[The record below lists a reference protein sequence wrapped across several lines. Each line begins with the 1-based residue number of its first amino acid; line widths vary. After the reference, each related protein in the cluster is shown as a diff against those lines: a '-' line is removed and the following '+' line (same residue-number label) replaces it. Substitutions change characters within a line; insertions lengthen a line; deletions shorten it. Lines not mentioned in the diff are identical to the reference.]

1 MNLRSIRKISTTQAV
16 LDDGTR
22 IYAYAGSQPDD
33 GSGGADG
40 GDAGGDDAGGDPVGD
55 DDGDGEDGE
64 DGLTKA
70 LDAERKRAERNR
82 KALTPWRELSREFG
96 MKPDEIREALR
107 GRTSGGNDGQGEP
120 KSDAKQEVNVE
131 EIKRQAIREANARV
145 NEKLVRSAVTVQAAE
160 LLRDPSDAA
169 RYIDISDY
177 EVDDDG
183 NVDARQI
190 QDDLKALLR
199 DKPYLGKAR
208 KGDGQNGGNPNFDG
222 GTRSGT
228 TALSMDDLIRRTAGA
243 RR

>member
-1 MNLRSIRKISTTQAV
+1 MSLRSIRKISTTQAI

-40 GDAGGDDAGGDPVGD
+40 GDAGGEDAGGDPVGD
-55 DDGDGEDGE
+55 DDGDGEGGE
-64 DGLTKA
+64 GGLTKA
-70 LDAERKRAERNR
+70 LDSERKRSERYR
-82 KALTPWRELSREFG
+82 KAYTPWRELNREFG
-96 MKPDEIREALR
+96 MKPDEIREVLR
-107 GRTSGGNDGQGEP
+107 AAQGGNDGQSE
-120 KSDAKQEVNVE
+120 KQSDAKPEVNVE

-199 DKPYLGKAR
+199 DRPYLGKAR
-208 KGDGQNGGNPNFDG
+208 KGDGQNGGNPDFDG

>member
-1 MNLRSIRKISTTQAV
+1 MNLRSIRKISTTQAI

-40 GDAGGDDAGGDPVGD
+40 GDAGGGDAGGDPVG
-55 DDGDGEDGE
+55 
-64 DGLTKA
+64 
-70 LDAERKRAERNR
+70 
-82 KALTPWRELSREFG
+82 
-96 MKPDEIREALR
+96 
-107 GRTSGGNDGQGEP
+107 
-120 KSDAKQEVNVE
+120 VE

-199 DKPYLGKAR
+199 DRPYLGKAR
-208 KGDGQNGGNPNFDG
+208 KGDGQNGGNPDFDG

>member
-1 MNLRSIRKISTTQAV
+1 MAT
-16 LDDGTR
+16 
-22 IYAYAGSQPDD
+22 YPDSLLILN
-33 GSGGADG
+33 GKSA
-40 GDAGGDDAGGDPVGD
+40 
-55 DDGDGEDGE
+55 
-64 DGLTKA
+64 
-70 LDAERKRAERNR
+70 
-82 KALTPWRELSREFG
+82 
-96 MKPDEIREALR
+96 
-107 GRTSGGNDGQGEP
+107 GNDLL
-120 KSDAKQEVNVE
+120 
-131 EIKRQAIREANARV
+131 RQAITELREDGACIHVRV
-145 NEKLVRSAVTVQAAE
+145 TFEKG
-160 LLRDPSDAA
+160 DAA

-222 GTRSGT
+222 GTRGGT